1 MINDFF
7 NWCVLVLEIMAEHT
21 GMSYELI
28 NILIFV
34 ILQPLLILIFF
45 YLWRKERYYCKSS
58 KNIKYAAEL
67 GIEIGE
73 NLKKQSKGSY
83 KK

>member
-1 MINDFF
+1 MINDLF
-7 NWCVLVLEIMAEHT
+7 NWCVLVLEIMAEAT

-45 YLWRKERYYCKSS
+45 YLWRRERK
-58 KNIKYAAEL
+58 KYR
-67 GIEIGE
+67 EISDFYDF
-73 NLKKQSKGSY
+73 NK
-83 KK
+83 

>member
-1 MINDFF
+1 
-7 NWCVLVLEIMAEHT
+7 VLVLEIMAEHT

-45 YLWRKERYYCKSS
+45 YLWRRERHKFR
-58 KNIKYAAEL
+58 
-67 GIEIGE
+67 EISDFYDFH
-73 NLKKQSKGSY
+73 K
-83 KK
+83 

>member
-1 MINDFF
+1 MIDNLF
-7 NWCVLVLEIMAEHT
+7 NWCVLVLEIMSEKT

-45 YLWRKERYYCKSS
+45 YLWRRERR
-58 KNIKYAAEL
+58 KYR
-67 GIEIGE
+67 EI
-73 NLKKQSKGSY
+73 SDFHDFY
-83 KK
+83 T

>member
-7 NWCVLVLEIMAEHT
+7 NSCVLVLEIMAEYT

-34 ILQPLLILIFF
+34 VLQPLLILIFF
-45 YLWRKERYYCKSS
+45 LFMAKRKK
-58 KNIKYAAEL
+58 
-67 GIEIGE
+67 EISR
-73 NLKKQSKGSY
+73 N
-83 KK
+83 

>member
-7 NWCVLVLEIMAEHT
+7 NWCVLVLEIMAEIM
-21 GMSYELI
+21 GISYELI

-45 YLWRKERYYCKSS
+45 YLWRKERQKFR
-58 KNIKYAAEL
+58 
-67 GIEIGE
+67 EISDFYDFR
-73 NLKKQSKGSY
+73 K
-83 KK
+83 

>member
-7 NWCVLVLEIMAEHT
+7 NWCVLVLEIIAEHT

-45 YLWRKERYYCKSS
+45 ICGEEKDINLEKSVISMILINEKNNHFNLNFIS
-58 KNIKYAAEL
+58 K
-67 GIEIGE
+67 
-73 NLKKQSKGSY
+73 
-83 KK
+83 

>member
-7 NWCVLVLEIMAEHT
+7 NWCVLVLEIMAEYI
-21 GMSYELI
+21 GISYELI

-45 YLWRKERYYCKSS
+45 YLWRKELH
-58 KNIKYAAEL
+58 KNR
-67 GIEIGE
+67 EITDFYDFH
-73 NLKKQSKGSY
+73 K
-83 KK
+83 

>member
-7 NWCVLVLEIMAEHT
+7 NWCVLVLEIMADLT

-34 ILQPLLILIFF
+34 IFQPLLIVIFF
-45 YLWRKERYYCKSS
+45 YLWRRETKRYR
-58 KNIKYAAEL
+58 
-67 GIEIGE
+67 GISDYYDFH
-73 NLKKQSKGSY
+73 K
-83 KK
+83 

>member
-7 NWCVLVLEIMAEHT
+7 NWCVLVLEIMAEYI

-34 ILQPLLILIFF
+34 ILQPLLIVIFF
-45 YLWRKERYYCKSS
+45 ICGVEKDINLEKSVIFMIFANEKNNYFNITYLAKFFSS
-58 KNIKYAAEL
+58 
-67 GIEIGE
+67 
-73 NLKKQSKGSY
+73 
-83 KK
+83 

>member
-7 NWCVLVLEIMAEHT
+7 NWCVLVLEIMAEKT

-34 ILQPLLILIFF
+34 ILQPILILIFF
-45 YLWRKERYYCKSS
+45 YLWRRERT
-58 KNIKYAAEL
+58 KYR
-67 GIEIGE
+67 EISDFYDF
-73 NLKKQSKGSY
+73 NK
-83 KK
+83 

>member
-7 NWCVLVLEIMAEHT
+7 NWCVLVLEIMAEAT

-45 YLWRKERYYCKSS
+45 YLWIRQRK
-58 KNIKYAAEL
+58 KYR
-67 GIEIGE
+67 EISDFYDF
-73 NLKKQSKGSY
+73 NK
-83 KK
+83 

>member
-7 NWCVLVLEIMAEHT
+7 NWCVLVLEIMAEGT

-45 YLWRKERYYCKSS
+45 YLWIRVRK
-58 KNIKYAAEL
+58 KYR
-67 GIEIGE
+67 EISDFYDF
-73 NLKKQSKGSY
+73 NK
-83 KK
+83 

>member
-45 YLWRKERYYCKSS
+45 YLWRRETKKYKEISDFYDFHK
-58 KNIKYAAEL
+58 L
-67 GIEIGE
+67 
-73 NLKKQSKGSY
+73 NLPQRLRRR
-83 KK
+83 

>member
-7 NWCVLVLEIMAEHT
+7 NWCVLVLEIMAELT

-34 ILQPLLILIFF
+34 ILQPLLIMVFF
-45 YLWRKERYYCKSS
+45 YLWRRETKKYREISDYYDFHK
-58 KNIKYAAEL
+58 
-67 GIEIGE
+67 
-73 NLKKQSKGSY
+73 
-83 KK
+83 

>member
-7 NWCVLVLEIMAEHT
+7 NWCVLVLEIMAEAM
-21 GMSYELI
+21 GISYELI

-45 YLWRKERYYCKSS
+45 YLWRKETK
-58 KNIKYAAEL
+58 KYR
-67 GIEIGE
+67 EIRDFYDFH
-73 NLKKQSKGSY
+73 K
-83 KK
+83 

>member
-1 MINDFF
+1 MINDIY
-7 NWCVLVLEIMAEHT
+7 NWCVLVLEIMAEAT

-45 YLWRKERYYCKSS
+45 YLWIRVRK
-58 KNIKYAAEL
+58 KYR
-67 GIEIGE
+67 EISDFYDL
-73 NLKKQSKGSY
+73 NK
-83 KK
+83 

>member
-1 MINDFF
+1 MINDIF
-7 NWCVLVLEIMAEHT
+7 NWCVLVLEIMAEKA

-45 YLWRKERYYCKSS
+45 YLWIRVRK
-58 KNIKYAAEL
+58 KYR
-67 GIEIGE
+67 EISDFYDF
-73 NLKKQSKGSY
+73 NK
-83 KK
+83 

>member
-7 NWCVLVLEIMAEHT
+7 NWCVLVLEIMADLM

-34 ILQPLLILIFF
+34 ILQPSLILIFF
-45 YLWRKERYYCKSS
+45 YLWRRERYKH
-58 KNIKYAAEL
+58 K
-67 GIEIGE
+67 EISDFYDF
-73 NLKKQSKGSY
+73 KK
-83 KK
+83 

>member
-7 NWCVLVLEIMAEHT
+7 NWCVLVLEIMADLT

-34 ILQPLLILIFF
+34 IFQPLLIVVFF
-45 YLWRKERYYCKSS
+45 YLWRRETK
-58 KNIKYAAEL
+58 KYR
-67 GIEIGE
+67 EISDFYDFH
-73 NLKKQSKGSY
+73 K
-83 KK
+83 

>member
-1 MINDFF
+1 MINDLF
-7 NWCVLVLEIMAEHT
+7 NWCVLVLEIMAEAT

-45 YLWRKERYYCKSS
+45 YLWIRQRK
-58 KNIKYAAEL
+58 KYR
-67 GIEIGE
+67 EISDFYDF
-73 NLKKQSKGSY
+73 NK
-83 KK
+83 

>member
-45 YLWRKERYYCKSS
+45 IYGEERDINLEKSVISMILINKEYLFR
-58 KNIKYAAEL
+58 
-67 GIEIGE
+67 
-73 NLKKQSKGSY
+73 LKV
-83 KK
+83 

>member
-7 NWCVLVLEIMAEHT
+7 NWCVLVLEIMADLT

-34 ILQPLLILIFF
+34 IFQPLLITVFF
-45 YLWRKERYYCKSS
+45 YLWRRETKKYKEISDFYDFHK
-58 KNIKYAAEL
+58 
-67 GIEIGE
+67 
-73 NLKKQSKGSY
+73 
-83 KK
+83 

>member
-1 MINDFF
+1 MIFLIG
-7 NWCVLVLEIMAEHT
+7 VLVLEIMAEHT

-45 YLWRKERYYCKSS
+45 YLWRRDRH
-58 KNIKYAAEL
+58 KYR
-67 GIEIGE
+67 EISDFYDF
-73 NLKKQSKGSY
+73 KK
-83 KK
+83 